1 MDSELR
7 AIVLRMEGTNCEM
20 ESKIALE
27 KVGFNAKYVH
37 LKKLSPT
44 VLEES
49 HMLMLP
55 GGFSAG
61 DYVRA
66 GAIFAARLKKHI
78 KSLRKFVEEGKA
90 ILGVCNG
97 FQILVELGLL
107 PGFDVV
113 DERPLA
119 CLAGNESNRFE
130 CRWTYVKKENSV
142 CKFTEFMSEVV
153 PLPVAH
159 AEGRFLCEEDVLAE
173 IIDRDM
179 VVFRYVDERGRYAS
193 YPWNPNGSMYN
204 IAGITNP
211 KGNVLGMMPHP
222 ERAVYPNHR
231 PDYYSTH
238 RKTEG
243 LKLFQGIYEYVRARF

>member
-1 MDSELR
+1 MDSEIK

-20 ESKIALE
+20 ESKSALE
-27 KVGFNAKYVH
+27 KVGFHARYLH
-37 LKKLSPT
+37 LKKLSPEI
-44 VLEES
+44 LEDA
-49 HMLMLP
+49 HLLMLP

-78 KSLRKFVEEGKA
+78 KSIRKFVEEGKVVF
-90 ILGVCNG
+90 GVCNG

-113 DERPLA
+113 DDKPLA

-130 CRWTYVKKENSV
+130 CRWVFIKREKSR
-142 CKFTEFMSEVV
+142 CSFADKMSEIV
-153 PLPVAH
+153 PMPVAH
-159 AEGRFLCEEDVLAE
+159 AEGRFVCDEDTLAE
-173 IIDRDM
+173 IIEKEL
-179 VVFRYVDERGRYAS
+179 VVFRYVNPEGKYAS

-204 IAGITNP
+204 IAGLTNP
-211 KGNVLGMMPHP
+211 LGNVLGMMPHP

-231 PDYYSTH
+231 PDYYLN
-238 RKTEG
+238 KEPTEG
-243 LKLFQGIYEYVRARF
+243 LKLFQGIYEYLERKF